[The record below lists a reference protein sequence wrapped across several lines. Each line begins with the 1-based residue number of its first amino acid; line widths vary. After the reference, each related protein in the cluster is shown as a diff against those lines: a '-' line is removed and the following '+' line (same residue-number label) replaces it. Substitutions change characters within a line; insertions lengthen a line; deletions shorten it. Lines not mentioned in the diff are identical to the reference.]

1 MTERVGI
8 VAKSHLQK
16 AAPHLEKIEQWLT
29 ARGVD
34 VIVEKDTAA
43 LMNASVSRRVADRAA
58 LVKSVGESESNGEPT
73 GAVVVLGGD
82 GTLLSMADAIGAAGV
97 DVPILGINF
106 GSLGFLTEVTLDEIF
121 PALEAM
127 LDNTARIDTRMML
140 RSTTR
145 RAGRALPPHVAMND
159 VVVTKA

>member
-1 MTERVGI
+1 MPAVKRIGI
-8 VAKSHLQK
+8 VAKSHLRK
-16 AAPHLEKIEQWLT
+16 AAPHLDEIERWLA

-34 VIVEKDTAA
+34 AAFETATAA
-43 LMNASVSRRVADRAA
+43 LMTPSADRRGAEQGA
-58 LVKSVGESESNGEPT
+58 LVKSVD
-73 GAVVVLGGD
+73 AVVVLGGD

-97 DVPILGINF
+97 AVPILGINF

-121 PALEAM
+121 PALEAV
-127 LDNTARIDTRMML
+127 LAGSARVDDRMML

-145 RAGRALPPHVAMND
+145 RAGADLPAYVALDD